1 MSFNII
7 IEGIVGGLLIGGVYG
22 VIAIGLTII
31 FGILKIVNF
40 AHGEFMMIGM
50 YLSYYSCLYLGI
62 DPYTSLLIVI
72 PVMFLMGILC
82 EILLIKP
89 VLNAP
94 QDIQILL
101 TFGIVLVLQNLA
113 LLLWTGDWRSLTS
126 PLVFKITNIGGI
138 SLKLTTII
146 AFLASIFLTFLLF
159 LFLKKTDYG
168 KAIRACSDEPEGAL
182 FAGLKLNKVFY
193 LTFGIGTV
201 LAAIPGALILPSF
214 SVSPFV
220 GFSFTLQ
227 TFIII
232 VLGGLGSIPGA
243 LIGGFIVGVGESL
256 GALFIPGTLKQIV
269 TFILFIAIVCLKPS
283 GIFGEKQR
291 E

>member
-1 MSFNII
+1 
-7 IEGIVGGLLIGGVYG
+7 
-22 VIAIGLTII
+22 
-31 FGILKIVNF
+31 
-40 AHGEFMMIGM
+40 MIGM

-72 PVMFLMGILC
+72 PIMFLMGILC

-126 PLVFKITNIGGI
+126 PLVFRIISIGGI
-138 SLKLTTII
+138 SLKLTTLI

-201 LAAIPGALILPSF
+201 LAAIPGALILPFF

-256 GALFIPGTLKQIV
+256 GALFIPGTLRQIV
-269 TFILFIAIVCLKPS
+269 TFVLFIAIVCLKPS

>member
-1 MSFNII
+1 MSFSII
-7 IEGIVGGLLIGGVYG
+7 FEGIIGGLLIGSVYG

-40 AHGEFMMIGM
+40 AHGEFLMMGM

-62 DPYTSLLIVI
+62 DPYTSLLIVV

-82 EILLIKP
+82 EVLLIKP

-101 TFGIVLVLQNLA
+101 TFGVVLVLQNLA

-126 PLVFKITNIGGI
+126 PLVFKIVNVGGI

-146 AFLASIFLTFLLF
+146 AFLSSILLTLLLF

-201 LAAIPGALILPSF
+201 LAAIPGALILPFF

-269 TFILFIAIVCLKPS
+269 TFVLFIAIVCLKPS

>member
-1 MSFNII
+1 MSFSII
-7 IEGIVGGLLIGGVYG
+7 FEGIIGGLLIGSVYG

-31 FGILKIVNF
+31 FGILKIMNF
-40 AHGEFMMIGM
+40 AHGEFLMMGM

-62 DPYTSLLIVI
+62 DPYTSLLIVV

-82 EILLIKP
+82 EVLLIKP

-101 TFGIVLVLQNLA
+101 TFGVVLVLQNLA

-126 PLVFKITNIGGI
+126 PLVFKIVNVGGI

-146 AFLASIFLTFLLF
+146 AFLSSILLTLLLF

-201 LAAIPGALILPSF
+201 LAAIPGALILPFF

-269 TFILFIAIVCLKPS
+269 TFVLFIAIVCLKPS

>member
-1 MSFNII
+1 MSIDII
-7 IEGIVGGLLIGGVYG
+7 IESLVGGLLIGGVYG

-40 AHGEFMMIGM
+40 AHGEFLMLGM
-50 YLSYYSCLYLGI
+50 YISYYSCLYLGI

-72 PVMFLMGILC
+72 PVMFAIGILC
-82 EILLIKP
+82 EILLIEP
-89 VLNAP
+89 VINAP

-101 TFGIVLVLQNLA
+101 TFGIVLVLQNIA
-113 LLLWTGDWRSLTS
+113 LLLWTGDWRSLTT
-126 PLVFKITNIGGI
+126 PLVFQITHIGGI

-146 AFLASIFLTFLLF
+146 AFLASLLLTFLLF

-168 KAIRACSDEPEGAL
+168 KAIRACSDEREGAL

-201 LAAIPGALILPSF
+201 LAAIPGALILPFF

-243 LIGGFIVGVGESL
+243 LIGGIIVGIGESL
-256 GALFIPGTLKQIV
+256 GALFIPGTLKQTV
-269 TFILFIAIVCLKPS
+269 TFILFIAIVCLRPS
-283 GIFGEKQR
+283 GLFGAKLR

>member
-1 MSFNII
+1 M
-7 IEGIVGGLLIGGVYG
+7 
-22 VIAIGLTII
+22 
-31 FGILKIVNF
+31 
-40 AHGEFMMIGM
+40 
-50 YLSYYSCLYLGI
+50 
-62 DPYTSLLIVI
+62 
-72 PVMFLMGILC
+72 
-82 EILLIKP
+82 
-89 VLNAP
+89 LNAP

-126 PLVFKITNIGGI
+126 PLVFQIINIGGI
-138 SLKLTTII
+138 SLKLTTLI

-182 FAGLKLNKVFY
+182 FSGLKLNKVFY

-201 LAAIPGALILPSF
+201 LAAIPGALILPFF

-256 GALFIPGTLKQIV
+256 GALFIPGTLRQIV
-269 TFILFIAIVCLKPS
+269 TFVLFIAIVCLKPS
-283 GIFGEKQR
+283 GLFGEKQR